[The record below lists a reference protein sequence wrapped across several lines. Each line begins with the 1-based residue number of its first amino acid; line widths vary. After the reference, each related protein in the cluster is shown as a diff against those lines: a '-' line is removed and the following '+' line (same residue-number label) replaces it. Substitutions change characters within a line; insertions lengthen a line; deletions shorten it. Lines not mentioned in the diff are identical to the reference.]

1 MFDFDATLPL
11 MAIQF
16 VILTFVM
23 NALFFKPMGKIVEE
37 REGFIRSSKTESKQR
52 LEQAEALA
60 KKYEK
65 ELADTRREAQSTL
78 AAAQAEAKKIADQQ
92 IADAQKQVQQELM
105 KVFQELEAQKEAAM
119 GQLSGDADLL
129 SQQILDKLL
138 GSGIPA

>member
-1 MFDFDATLPL
+1 MFDFDPTLPL

-23 NALFFKPMGKIVEE
+23 NALFFKPMAKIVEG
-37 REGFIRSSKTESKQR
+37 REGFIRSSKSESKQR

-105 KVFQELEAQKEAAM
+105 KVFQELEAQKETAM
-119 GQLSGDADLL
+119 VQLSGDADRL

-138 GSGIPA
+138 GPGIPA

>member
-23 NALFFKPMGKIVEE
+23 NALFFKPMAKIVEG

-138 GSGIPA
+138 GPGIPA

>member
-16 VILTFVM
+16 VLLTFVM
-23 NALFFKPMGKIVEE
+23 NALFFKPMAKIVEG

-138 GSGIPA
+138 GPGIPA